1 MRSFFVLSLLMIF
14 SVSIQASETDTDFF
28 DYFGSTEE
36 VNRTLQSD
44 EYRTVYREVEVPAT
58 CTREVPYQDQVCSYE
73 TRYRRSCQQEPRS
86 RQVCRNVTRYRQQCS
101 GGGGGGQVCRTKPV
115 CRQVNGRRVCRRERV
130 CTNRP
135 GTPRVCRKVPYTER
149 VCRTETTYERVCR
162 QVPYQDRVC
171 RYVTRYRTES
181 YACTRY
187 ESRPFREL
195 VSRNDASVRFLFN
208 KAPDVTDI
216 SARFN
221 LTLNGPLLSVV
232 SNNGD
237 SYDENIFV
245 AAVDESRSQD
255 GLNTYIN
262 STYKVFVM
270 NKTRFLSPVSNELR
284 VRPETMDGFLKAKI
298 GKAYYNKTLQFSL
311 NVQAEDGRNLFSRSL
326 TREEV
331 QLTAAPNDAEKSRVK
346 INLAQLLEGRATR
359 GEQLKVRLDVSLNLG
374 NKRVLNEG
382 SLPRTKLSKEKFVI
396 FR

>member
-1 MRSFFVLSLLMIF
+1 
-14 SVSIQASETDTDFF
+14 
-28 DYFGSTEE
+28 
-36 VNRTLQSD
+36 
-44 EYRTVYREVEVPAT
+44 
-58 CTREVPYQDQVCSYE
+58 
-73 TRYRRSCQQEPRS
+73 
-86 RQVCRNVTRYRQQCS
+86 
-101 GGGGGGQVCRTKPV
+101 
-115 CRQVNGRRVCRRERV
+115 
-130 CTNRP
+130 
-135 GTPRVCRKVPYTER
+135 
-149 VCRTETTYERVCR
+149 
-162 QVPYQDRVC
+162 
-171 RYVTRYRTES
+171 
-181 YACTRY
+181 
-187 ESRPFREL
+187 